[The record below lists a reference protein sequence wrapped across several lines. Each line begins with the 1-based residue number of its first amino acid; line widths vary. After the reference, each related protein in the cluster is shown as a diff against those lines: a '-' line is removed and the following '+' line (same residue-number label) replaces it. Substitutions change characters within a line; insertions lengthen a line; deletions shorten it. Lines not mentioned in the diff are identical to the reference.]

1 MVDKDRFFSKFCHK
15 QYLVTIRAPKEIEQ
29 NVMKFDF
36 LKMSVL
42 FLIWQLPMLKVSK
55 ECIFYSLEMSLKQVQ
70 HVFIYIVLSCYGQ
83 PITSTQLLGK
93 TSKDVWC

>member
-36 LKMSVL
+36 LK
-42 FLIWQLPMLKVSK
+42 MLKVSK

-93 TSKDVWC
+93 TSKDV